1 MSELN
6 IPMLLLKCNDEE
18 VPLLLEKPQQIP
30 SIQSNAEKQP
40 DVAVTKSNELI
51 FTHVKQHESL
61 FSYI

>member
-6 IPMLLLKCNDEE
+6 IPMLLLKCNDDEI
-18 VPLLLEKPQQIP
+18 PLLLDETSQSP

-40 DVAVTKSNELI
+40 DVAVKKSNELI

>member
-18 VPLLLEKPQQIP
+18 VPLLLEEPQQIP
-30 SIQSNAEKQP
+30 SIQSNTEKQP
-40 DVAVTKSNELI
+40 DVAVKKSNELI

-61 FSYI
+61 FNYI